1 MVNVIGF
8 WKTKEQS
15 VTLAPNPKAS
25 GLSGVGN
32 PETSWHKPYFISEL
46 EHHPES
52 RPCTKALSIL
62 NVSKAGS
69 RVDRDRIKLRGSF
82 QSWPLINKQGIP
94 TSKKKYFYL
103 FNLSLSQMDKW
114 IKMHWD
120 SLFYPSYCLRK
131 GLLSQ
136 KIKTNNDSLWF
147 FSHVCYNLCH
157 LANWSNSRVSWN

>member
-1 MVNVIGF
+1 MLLEGKKMFSVYAANLFWRNHSVQLRKYHSYFGIPLILEVCIICRADQKTFLKNPQINIKFLFNMVDVIGF

-52 RPCTKALSIL
+52 RPCTKALSIF

-69 RVDRDRIKLRGSF
+69 KE
-82 QSWPLINKQGIP
+82 
-94 TSKKKYFYL
+94 
-103 FNLSLSQMDKW
+103 
-114 IKMHWD
+114 
-120 SLFYPSYCLRK
+120 
-131 GLLSQ
+131 
-136 KIKTNNDSLWF
+136 
-147 FSHVCYNLCH
+147 
-157 LANWSNSRVSWN
+157 